1 MKNILVTGGCGFI
14 ASNFLNYVLEKYPN
28 YLFVNIDALYY
39 CADEKNITEN
49 NRKNE
54 NYKFVKG
61 NINDTNLL
69 LLLQNLTVIKKIEKR
84 FNRHFRKYIIG
95 YEDDIIGM
103 NYR

>member
-1 MKNILVTGGCGFI
+1 MNMYNKGTL
-14 ASNFLNYVLEKYPN
+14 
-28 YLFVNIDALYY
+28 ALM
-39 CADEKNITEN
+39 
-49 NRKNE
+49 
-54 NYKFVKG
+54 

-69 LLLQNLTVIKKIEKR
+69 LLLQNLKVIKKIEKR

>member
-1 MKNILVTGGCGFI
+1 MYNKGTM
-14 ASNFLNYVLEKYPN
+14 
-28 YLFVNIDALYY
+28 ALM
-39 CADEKNITEN
+39 
-49 NRKNE
+49 
-54 NYKFVKG
+54 

-69 LLLQNLTVIKKIEKR
+69 LLLQNLKVIKKIEKR

>member
-1 MKNILVTGGCGFI
+1 MITTSLKRSIGTQMNMYNKGTM
-14 ASNFLNYVLEKYPN
+14 
-28 YLFVNIDALYY
+28 ALM
-39 CADEKNITEN
+39 
-49 NRKNE
+49 
-54 NYKFVKG
+54 

-69 LLLQNLTVIKKIEKR
+69 LLLQNLKVIKKIEKR